1 MTRDGVEVPPIMVK
15 CCEVIEKHGITT
27 MGVYRIGGT
36 MSKVTRLKEK
46 LDKDLESTN
55 LDADEWSS
63 DISNVTSV
71 LKLWL
76 RELPEPLFTM
86 QLHQGFL
93 DAAKIDNDRLRHI
106 RLHERVNDLPDAN
119 YATLK
124 YFMGHL
130 HRIVQHEPQNSMSIG
145 NLAIVFGP
153 TLFPAT
159 APHGVNGQDGLV
171 GATIQNKAIETI
183 LEHYTDIFVDESEGS

>member
-1 MTRDGVEVPPIMVK
+1 MHPT
-15 CCEVIEKHGITT
+15 
-27 MGVYRIGGT
+27 
-36 MSKVTRLKEK
+36 
-46 LDKDLESTN
+46 DLEATN

-76 RELPEPLFTM
+76 RELPEPLLTIE
-86 QLHQGFL
+86 LHQGFL
-93 DAAKIDNDRLRHI
+93 DAASKYLSPILLTGADGPSDRCGRTEIENDRLRHI

-130 HRIVQHEPQNSMSIG
+130 HKYDS
-145 NLAIVFGP
+145 
-153 TLFPAT
+153 
-159 APHGVNGQDGLV
+159 
-171 GATIQNKAIETI
+171 KETR
-183 LEHYTDIFVDESEGS
+183 